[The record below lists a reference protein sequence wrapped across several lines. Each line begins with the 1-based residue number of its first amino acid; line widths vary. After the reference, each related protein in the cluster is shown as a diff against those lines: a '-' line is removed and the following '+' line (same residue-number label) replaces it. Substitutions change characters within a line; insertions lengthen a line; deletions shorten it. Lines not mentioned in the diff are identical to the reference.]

1 MTTMKLRSFNT
12 ISAALTIF
20 LIADV
25 FGGTPDRP
33 ELVGLSGT
41 MPDPVFHVSGDWR
54 YSTLP
59 GSGADRTSIFTTDP
73 EAWAMWIPKFSSEQ
87 VVELSFY
94 SIARPGTK
102 QRGRF
107 NLYIGGEV
115 VEKVVQFPRDES
127 GWVSLGRHTFDG
139 SEGEGIVMLNDPGNG
154 YLRASEM
161 RFDVISE
168 ANGSVIQ
175 SFVLANLNS
184 GSLLSVDRSGLA
196 PPSIPGVSE
205 LDPLVFSKP
214 GFVTWLHDEVL
225 DAHEVE
231 DAVQAELLEPIVQ
244 RYFNGENEP
253 GEQDSGSAFDFEL
266 SADSGAMG
274 SELTQY
280 LLERA
285 ALTLAQRNGHPAV
298 DPKIGDL
305 EEKLEAILDNQTVFS
320 LAQSLQML
328 AAYANLVDH
337 SLPLPGRWE
346 TTLWDDFEDASVF
359 DENWLVLED
368 QAGHILSSRWRE
380 NVELEDG
387 KLNLLTKK
395 EAKGGHEWTTGSL
408 KTRSLVQEYGYF
420 EASIKIA
427 PATGLNNAFWL
438 MNPLSGIPGEVL
450 YELDVVEAHFP
461 NRVSTTIHFYGPKKT
476 ASGSLTLAPIDL
488 SASYNVYGMLW
499 EKDRVVFY
507 LNGQEIW
514 ELEASIPGAVPV
526 RFSTAVSRFAGPI
539 TDALDG
545 TKMSVDWVRAYR
557 SVDEPSH

>member
-1 MTTMKLRSFNT
+1 MKFKTQHPACALLSILLFSV
-12 ISAALTIF
+12 ISQGGPNRDTLAALS
-20 LIADV
+20 V
-25 FGGTPDRP
+25 S
-33 ELVGLSGT
+33 V
-41 MPDPVFHVSGDWR
+41 PDPVFHVSGDWR
-54 YSTLP
+54 YSTLA
-59 GSGADRTSIFTTDP
+59 GSGPDRTSIFTTDS
-73 EAWAMWIPKFSSEQ
+73 EAWAAWLPKFASEQ
-87 VVELSFY
+87 FVELSFY

-102 QRGRF
+102 RNGRF
-107 NLYIGGEV
+107 VIHTGDEV
-115 VEKVVQFPRDES
+115 TEKLVRFPADQS
-127 GWVSLGRHTFDG
+127 GWVSLGRHTFSG
-139 SEGEGIVMLNDPGNG
+139 SDNEGVILLNEVGNG

-175 SFVLANLNS
+175 SFVLASLNS
-184 GSLLSVDRSGLA
+184 GSLFSVDRSGLA

-231 DAVQAELLEPIVQ
+231 DVVPAELLELIVQ

-253 GEQDSGSAFDFEL
+253 GDQDSRSAFDIKL
-266 SADSGAMG
+266 SADFEAMG

-280 LLERA
+280 LLECA
-285 ALTLAQRNGHPAV
+285 ALTLAQRNGHPVV
-298 DPKIGDL
+298 DPKIRDL
-305 EEKLEAILDNQTVFS
+305 EQKLEAILDNQTVFS
-320 LAQSLQML
+320 LAESLQML

-346 TTLWDDFEDASVF
+346 TTLWDNFEDASVF
-359 DENWLVLED
+359 DENWLILED

-395 EAKGGHEWTTGSL
+395 EAKGGREWTTGSL

-461 NRVSTTIHFYGPKKT
+461 NRVSTTIHFYGPEKT
-476 ASGSLTLAPIDL
+476 ASGSLSLAPIDL

-514 ELEASIPGAVPV
+514 ELEATIPGAVPV

-557 SVDEPSH
+557 FVEDTSN

>member
-1 MTTMKLRSFNT
+1 MKLKTVHS
-12 ISAALTIF
+12 IVVALSALFFVA
-20 LIADV
+20 V
-25 FGGTPDRP
+25 CHGEPDRGT
-33 ELVGLSGT
+33 LATLSESVA
-41 MPDPVFHVSGDWR
+41 DPVFHVSGDWR
-54 YSTLP
+54 YSTLA
-59 GSGADRTSIFTTDP
+59 GSGPDRTSIFTTDP
-73 EAWAMWIPKFSSEQ
+73 EAWAAWLPKFASEQ
-87 VVELSFY
+87 LVELSFY

-102 QRGRF
+102 GKGRF
-107 NLYIGGEV
+107 VIHTGDGV

-127 GWVSLGRHTFDG
+127 VWVSLGRHTFVG
-139 SEGEGIVMLNDPGNG
+139 GESEGVLLLNDPGNG

-175 SFVLANLNS
+175 SFVLASLNS

-196 PPSIPGVSE
+196 PPSVPGVSE

-214 GFVTWLHDEVL
+214 GFVTWLHDQVL

-231 DAVQAELLEPIVQ
+231 DPVPAELLEPMVQ

-253 GEQDSGSAFDFEL
+253 GAHDSGSAFDFEL

-285 ALTLAQRNGHPAV
+285 ALTLAQRNGHPVV
-298 DPKIGDL
+298 DPKIRDL
-305 EEKLEAILDNQTVFS
+305 EEKLEVILDNQTVFS

-346 TTLWDDFEDASVF
+346 TTLWDNFEDASVF

-395 EAKGGHEWTTGSL
+395 EAKGGREWTTGSL

-514 ELEASIPGAVPV
+514 ELQATIPGAVPV